1 MVSSLAAQL
10 AKGASVN
17 ANILAS
23 RSGGKPANADSY
35 LFSGREAAE
44 HDLDS
49 VLALAQN
56 GLAQLSSV
64 NPDISNSIPESL
76 FSDASRNL
84 DRTLIPESEVAHIN
98 KDIALTL
105 RLVSPYLLQPPAAK
119 VIEWLVRRLRYV
131 A

>member
-17 ANILAS
+17 ANVLAS
-23 RSGGKPANADSY
+23 RTGGKPNADSY

-56 GLAQLSSV
+56 GIAQLSAVSSELSDV
-64 NPDISNSIPESL
+64 MPRSL

-84 DRTLIPESEVAHIN
+84 DRTLIPETEVALLN

-119 VIEWLVRRLRYV
+119 IIEWLVRRFRSV
-131 A
+131 